1 MSHSTAS
8 INNNGQ
14 TTDKSSHTKA
24 RSSSAT
30 LGKEKPKLKK
40 EKHFVNTSA
49 NTVLPGGRRVA
60 QSSITPITTLPST
73 PETRKAV
80 VAWQTAIRKYN
91 AVKELE
97 KRKAFHPYRTNIVKE
112 ILDTETK
119 YVGTLQRLV
128 EEFLTPLRAAS
139 LNEQTAIISTQQVK
153 NLFPN
158 IEIIYNVNKQFL
170 LDLQERVNNWSIQQR
185 VGDIFFSMTGFL
197 RTYTLYVENYSIVTL
212 TVDECMKLESFR
224 KFIKDS
230 FGVPDPL
237 LLTSL
242 LITPIQRIPRYQ
254 LLLEQM
260 KKKTWPQHRDY
271 EQICRSHE
279 KMMETAEYVNEKA
292 KEAENIA
299 KVMEIERNL
308 VGKFSSLISPQRKFV
323 RQGVLQEVIKN
334 QLHERL
340 FILFNDILVRA
351 KRAKE
356 KKERRESV
364 NQPQAPQPVRWEFL
378 EKVPLREIDVT
389 NLSDE
394 GDKKNS
400 FEIVHPQI
408 QYWIVCGTPEE
419 KDQFM
424 KDIRTHSDEC
434 KAKAKFYD
442 EEKMRVAKDRAN
454 QAKALIG
461 KQYMSL
467 KTGGPQPLKPGAS
480 LTSSGPDSGASF
492 ARNSSFD
499 DDSSS
504 SEKQSSSMGK
514 SDSLRKYKTTQIYRN
529 MSPTERYQESKTA
542 IEEIDRYKQLEK
554 EKEVQQVE
562 KASKSKEALEKKFG
576 SLKTGHFKD
585 YRALKAEISAN
596 KRQSSEVKDGHP

>member
-1 MSHSTAS
+1 M
-8 INNNGQ
+8 
-14 TTDKSSHTKA
+14 
-24 RSSSAT
+24 
-30 LGKEKPKLKK
+30 
-40 EKHFVNTSA
+40 
-49 NTVLPGGRRVA
+49 
-60 QSSITPITTLPST
+60 
-73 PETRKAV
+73 
-80 VAWQTAIRKYN
+80 
-91 AVKELE
+91 
-97 KRKAFHPYRTNIVKE
+97 
-112 ILDTETK
+112 
-119 YVGTLQRLV
+119 
-128 EEFLTPLRAAS
+128 
-139 LNEQTAIISTQQVK
+139 
-153 NLFPN
+153 
-158 IEIIYNVNKQFL
+158 
-170 LDLQERVNNWSIQQR
+170 
-185 VGDIFFSMTGFL
+185 
-197 RTYTLYVENYSIVTL
+197 
-212 TVDECMKLESFR
+212 
-224 KFIKDS
+224 
-230 FGVPDPL
+230 
-237 LLTSL
+237 
-242 LITPIQRIPRYQ
+242 
-254 LLLEQM
+254 
-260 KKKTWPQHRDY
+260 
-271 EQICRSHE
+271 
-279 KMMETAEYVNEKA
+279 
-292 KEAENIA
+292 
-299 KVMEIERNL
+299 
-308 VGKFSSLISPQRKFV
+308 
-323 RQGVLQEVIKN
+323 RQCVLQEVIKN
-334 QLHERL
+334 NLHERL

-364 NQPQAPQPVRWEFL
+364 NQPQGPQPVRWEFL

-419 KDQFM
+419 KEQFM
-424 KDIRTHSDEC
+424 KEIRLHSDEC

-461 KQYMSL
+461 KQYLSL

-480 LTSSGPDSGASF
+480 LSSSGPDSGASF
-492 ARNSSFD
+492 ARSSSFD

-554 EKEVQQVE
+554 QKEEEQVE

-585 YRALKAEISAN
+585 YRALKAEISG
-596 KRQSSEVKDGHP
+596 EY